1 MDFKGV
7 YVNRLQIYVEAMSYR
22 DFRTMWIASFSAGAA
37 AWALIVAR
45 GWLIYEISDSSMWVG
60 IVTFAAMVPRVLVTP
75 FTGYLSDKFDRR
87 SVVAFMFGINIVH
100 NLLLGTLVL
109 IGTIDI
115 WVLVVLAFINGSAR
129 AAMMPASQALIPN
142 LVPDRLLLNGI
153 ALNQA
158 AGHGSRLLGPAAIA
172 PLISTVGSDAAFFL
186 CSGFYIF
193 GFLQVLRIKTE
204 STGSIDPYKSFVA
217 NLIAGLVYV
226 YRTPYLIAIILLAL
240 LHCGLTM
247 SFESLLPVLSRQRL
261 GAEGEGFAFLMMAV
275 GTGALIS
282 VLLLAGIR
290 SEIHK
295 ARLFFILG
303 ILSGCSPLILAF
315 ATGIWSAFA
324 GSVFMGFSQAGF
336 MTITHTM
343 IQAIVP
349 DAIRGRVGAI
359 YSVHVGGMM
368 AVANLFNGGMADYF
382 EASLLL
388 AIGGVIFVAVMIG
401 SLYFGVFR
409 QLYLIGPKMKML

>member
-1 MDFKGV
+1 MDFKDV
-7 YVNRLQIYVEAMSYR
+7 YVNRLQIYVEALSYR

-142 LVPDRLLLNGI
+142 LVPGRLLLNGI

-204 STGSIDPYKSFVA
+204 STGSIDPNKSFVA

-226 YRTPYLIAIILLAL
+226 YRTPYLIAIIMLAN
-240 LHCGLTM
+240 LHCGLQHQNHVQFQKL
-247 SFESLLPVLSRQRL
+247 SAVCHDVSVLVLVLVPVLVLVLLMVLGVILLRSCPVLSCP
-261 GAEGEGFAFLMMAV
+261 
-275 GTGALIS
+275 S
-282 VLLLAGIR
+282 VCL
-290 SEIHK
+290 
-295 ARLFFILG
+295 
-303 ILSGCSPLILAF
+303 
-315 ATGIWSAFA
+315 
-324 GSVFMGFSQAGF
+324 SVF
-336 MTITHTM
+336 
-343 IQAIVP
+343 
-349 DAIRGRVGAI
+349 
-359 YSVHVGGMM
+359 
-368 AVANLFNGGMADYF
+368 
-382 EASLLL
+382 
-388 AIGGVIFVAVMIG
+388 
-401 SLYFGVFR
+401 
-409 QLYLIGPKMKML
+409 